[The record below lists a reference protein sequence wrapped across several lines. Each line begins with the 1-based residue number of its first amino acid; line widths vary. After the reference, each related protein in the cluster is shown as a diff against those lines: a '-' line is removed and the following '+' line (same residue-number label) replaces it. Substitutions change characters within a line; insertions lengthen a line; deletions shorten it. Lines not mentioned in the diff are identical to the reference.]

1 MATLTETAGVT
12 GASAIVTSRL
22 IVDYDGRTGP
32 VRALD
37 CPPVR
42 IDGGDGV
49 AVMGRSG
56 SGKSTLLGLL
66 AGLAVPSEGSVT
78 IGGETIS
85 ALGEPERVRFRR
97 RSLGMVY
104 QTDNLLP
111 YLTVEE
117 NVALQLAICRPDRSG
132 LREVGAD
139 AEAVAP
145 DVPALLTRL
154 GVARLAR
161 RLPDELSGGE
171 RQRVAVARA
180 VVHRP
185 SVLLADEPTGALDA
199 ASARIVAEL
208 LVEVHREIGATLVV
222 VTHDPAIAAYL
233 PRTIHLEAGG
243 SVAETRRAG

>member
-1 MATLTETAGVT
+1 MAALT
-12 GASAIVTSRL
+12 GASPIVTSRL
-22 IVDYDGRTGP
+22 VVDYDGRTGP

-37 CPPVR
+37 CAPVR
-42 IDGGDGV
+42 IEGGAGV

-66 AGLAVPSEGSVT
+66 AALAVPTEGSVT

-85 ALGEPERVRFRR
+85 ALSEPDRVRFRR

-117 NVALQLAICRPDRSG
+117 NVALQLAICRPDR
-132 LREVGAD
+132 RHD
-139 AEAVAP
+139 AGDDAP
-145 DVPALLTRL
+145 DLPALLARL
-154 GVARLAR
+154 GIARLAR

-185 SVLLADEPTGALDA
+185 RVLLADEPTGALDA

-233 PRTIHLEAGG
+233 PRTIHLASGGPGGPAAEPPHAG
-243 SVAETRRAG
+243 